1 MDATTLSPLKRIS
14 IKGYKSIRVLDL
26 PLSSLNVLI
35 GANGSGKSNFISA
48 FKLLNQIASSRLHD
62 YVATHGGAD
71 TMLHFGRKGSES
83 MSIFIE
89 IADVEYAIEFVPT
102 ITDGFII
109 HEDFRGEEDS
119 IGETLRQWSVF
130 HFNDTSDTAKVR
142 GASNINDN
150 DRLRPDGSNLAA
162 ILFLLQQK
170 YATHYRN
177 IVDVIQMV
185 APFFDTFLL
194 KPDPLN
200 EQVIRLAW
208 RQRGSEQYFDA
219 NALSD
224 GTLRFICLAILLM
237 QPNQPPL
244 ILLDEPE
251 MGLHPAAIAILA
263 GMIRSVSKSTQIIL
277 STQSSTL
284 VNQFEPEDIIVAD
297 RKGSESVFR
306 HITREELGTWLDDY
320 SLAELWEKN
329 VLGGRPR

>member
-1 MDATTLSPLKRIS
+1 
-14 IKGYKSIRVLDL
+14 
-26 PLSSLNVLI
+26 
-35 GANGSGKSNFISA
+35 
-48 FKLLNQIASSRLHD
+48 
-62 YVATHGGAD
+62 
-71 TMLHFGRKGSES
+71 MLHFGRKGSES
-83 MSIFIE
+83 MSFFVE
-89 IADVEYAIEFVPT
+89 IADVDYAIELVPT
-102 ITDGFII
+102 IRDEFII
-109 HEDFRGEEDS
+109 HEGHRKDSPGYNSLSGDFLTITRETGKPPLNWKENGYFESAAVYTNAWFQSTLPEDFIHEAIG

-150 DRLRPDGSNLAA
+150 DHLRSDGSNLAA
-162 ILFLLQQK
+162 ILYLLQQK

-224 GTLRFICLAILLM
+224 GTLRFICLATLLM

-284 VNQFEPEDIIVAD
+284 VNQFEPEDIIVVD
-297 RKGSESVFR
+297 QKGSESVFR
-306 HITREELGTWLDDY
+306 HITREELGSWLDDY